1 MKSGMGT
8 AMRPITAVT
17 VAALAAA
24 AVAACG
30 SNASNGTDLSGSSG
44 GGGSSSSS
52 SSSSGVT
59 RILTGSALGSPDQDI
74 AVTVVKVVLSPSSS
88 EDGFGPEPGDQW
100 VAVEISIKN
109 LASAPYTDDP
119 NNCLTAVDVAGQSIT
134 ADEDAPT
141 SVGPQ
146 FSDQLALTQ
155 GSSTVGVIT
164 FDVANGDKI
173 KTLLFTPEQGTG
185 TDVGTWALG

>member
-1 MKSGMGT
+1 
-8 AMRPITAVT
+8 
-17 VAALAAA
+17 
-24 AVAACG
+24 
-30 SNASNGTDLSGSSG
+30 
-44 GGGSSSSS
+44 
-52 SSSSGVT
+52 
-59 RILTGSALGSPDQDI
+59 LGSPNQDI

-100 VAVEISIKN
+100 VAVEIRI
-109 LASAPYTDDP
+109 
-119 NNCLTAVDVAGQSIT
+119 
-134 ADEDAPT
+134 T

-185 TDVGTWALG
+185 SDVGTWALG